1 MKEPREVTTGEKVSY
16 ILYTLV
22 VIMAYAIGLAIV
34 IKMVAKP
41 AIILLIEYFSD
52 YSLSI
57 FKMAFVLFGFI
68 LSVIVAFYI
77 SDPAGMLTKF
87 IPGYAKPKIFEFMI
101 SFIIIGI
108 GVVGSLLASF
118 AFGKPSQEKTKGL
131 TYSTTIKNKK

>member
-1 MKEPREVTTGEKVSY
+1 MLNQK
-16 ILYTLV
+16 
-22 VIMAYAIGLAIV
+22 
-34 IKMVAKP
+34 
-41 AIILLIEYFSD
+41 
-52 YSLSI
+52 SLS
-57 FKMAFVLFGFI
+57 
-68 LSVIVAFYI
+68 
-77 SDPAGMLTKF
+77 MLTKF